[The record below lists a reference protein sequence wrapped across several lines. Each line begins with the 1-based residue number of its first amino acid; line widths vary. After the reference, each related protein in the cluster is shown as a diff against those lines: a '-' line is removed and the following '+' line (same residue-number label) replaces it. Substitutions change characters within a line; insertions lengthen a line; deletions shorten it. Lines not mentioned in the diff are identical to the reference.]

1 MTSHSVPVLTPLDY
15 HPGLALTLF
24 APLSHQPWAMLLHSG
39 SAQHQHNRF
48 DILTADPLMTLTTR
62 GDETLTEDSRGQRLR
77 QNDDPF
83 QLLDAALT
91 QCGLDPQPHDDY
103 PFAGGAMGL
112 WGYDLGRRTESL
124 PSLARNELSVPDMV
138 IGIYDWAVIVDHQ
151 RRCATL
157 ITYTDPAARLHW
169 LENQKAPESLPFAL
183 TGRWQ
188 SDMTEAEYHAKIA
201 RIHDYLQAGDCYQ
214 VNLSQGFSAPYEGDE
229 WQAFLRLNDENRA
242 PFSAFLRLPEAAI
255 LSVSPERFLWLKDGT
270 AETRP
275 IKGTRPR
282 HPADPQADEAEKQ
295 ALAASEK
302 DRSENLMIV
311 DLMRNDIGRVA
322 LPGSVSVP
330 SLFAVE
336 PFPAVWHLVST
347 ITAQLPAACRA
358 AQLLRAC
365 FPGGSITGAPKI
377 RAMEIIEE
385 LEPVRRH
392 AYCGSVG
399 YISACGTMDTN
410 IAIRT
415 LIAENN
421 HLYCRAGGG
430 IVADSR
436 AADEYQETF
445 DKLGRILTV
454 LPEKIL

>member
-1 MTSHSVPVLTPLDY
+1 
-15 HPGLALTLF
+15 
-24 APLSHQPWAMLLHSG
+24 
-39 SAQHQHNRF
+39 
-48 DILTADPLMTLTTR
+48 
-62 GDETLTEDSRGQRLR
+62 
-77 QNDDPF
+77 
-83 QLLDAALT
+83 
-91 QCGLDPQPHDDY
+91 
-103 PFAGGAMGL
+103 MGL

-124 PSLARNELSVPDMV
+124 PSLARNELSVPDMA

-169 LENQKAPESLPFAL
+169 LESQKAPDSRPFAL
-183 TGRWQ
+183 TGHWQ
-188 SDMTEAEYHAKIA
+188 SDMTEAEYHEKIA

-322 LPGSVSVP
+322 LPARSVCRRCLLLSRSRSLASGQHHHRTVTGGMPGSTV
-330 SLFAVE
+330 
-336 PFPAVWHLVST
+336 
-347 ITAQLPAACRA
+347 AAR
-358 AQLLRAC
+358 LL
-365 FPGGSITGAPKI
+365 PGGSITGAPKI

-421 HLYCRAGGG
+421 HLYCGQAAGLSQTA
-430 IVADSR
+430 VPQMNT
-436 AADEYQETF
+436 EETF

>member
-1 MTSHSVPVLTPLDY
+1 
-15 HPGLALTLF
+15 
-24 APLSHQPWAMLLHSG
+24 
-39 SAQHQHNRF
+39 
-48 DILTADPLMTLTTR
+48 
-62 GDETLTEDSRGQRLR
+62 
-77 QNDDPF
+77 
-83 QLLDAALT
+83 
-91 QCGLDPQPHDDY
+91 
-103 PFAGGAMGL
+103 
-112 WGYDLGRRTESL
+112 
-124 PSLARNELSVPDMV
+124 
-138 IGIYDWAVIVDHQ
+138 
-151 RRCATL
+151 
-157 ITYTDPAARLHW
+157 
-169 LENQKAPESLPFAL
+169 
-183 TGRWQ
+183 
-188 SDMTEAEYHAKIA
+188 
-201 RIHDYLQAGDCYQ
+201 
-214 VNLSQGFSAPYEGDE
+214 
-229 WQAFLRLNDENRA
+229 
-242 PFSAFLRLPEAAI
+242 
-255 LSVSPERFLWLKDGT
+255 
-270 AETRP
+270 
-275 IKGTRPR
+275 
-282 HPADPQADEAEKQ
+282 
-295 ALAASEK
+295 
-302 DRSENLMIV
+302 MIV

-392 AYCGSVG
+392 TYCGSVG